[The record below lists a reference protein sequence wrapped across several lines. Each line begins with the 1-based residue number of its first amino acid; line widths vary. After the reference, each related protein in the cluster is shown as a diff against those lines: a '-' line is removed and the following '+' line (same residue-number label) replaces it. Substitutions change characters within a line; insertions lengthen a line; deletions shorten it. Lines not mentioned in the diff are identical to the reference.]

1 MRALIWIVVLAG
13 AAWSG
18 VWFAAST
25 AVQRGAEGWL
35 LDQEARG
42 LVVERS
48 DLTVRGFPNRLDLT
62 VSNLHLA
69 DPETGLGWR
78 APFAQLFA
86 MTWKP
91 WHLIAA
97 LPAGQVVDL
106 PDGQALRLDGQEM
119 MGSLEVHPSR
129 NLGLYR
135 TRAGGKALRLSSS
148 AGWVLAADSA
158 FAATEEDPSL
168 ANTHRIGLT
177 VAGLVP
183 DPAFHAALSET
194 DLPAVIDRL
203 HLDAYASFSA
213 PLDRHAGQSD
223 PHLTAL
229 ELRDAA
235 VIWGKLQ
242 VTAKG
247 SLMPGADG
255 LAEGEISLRI
265 EGWQRLLPVAVAAGV
280 LTQDQAEVLTKG
292 FASLAQSGGNPDVLS
307 LPLRARGGRL
317 SLGPIPLGPAPRLQ

>member
-1 MRALIWIVVLAG
+1 MRALIWIVALV
-13 AAWSG
+13 AALWSG

-48 DLTVRGFPNRLDLT
+48 GLTVRGFPNRLDLT
-62 VSNLHLA
+62 VSDLHLA

-78 APFAQLFA
+78 APFVQLFA

-119 MGSLEVHPSR
+119 MASAEVHP
-129 NLGLYR
+129 LADLALYR
-135 TRAGGKALRLSSS
+135 TRVEGKALTLTSS
-148 AGWVLAADSA
+148 AGWVLEADSA

-168 ANTHRIGLT
+168 ADTHRIGLT
-177 VAGLVP
+177 VSGLVP
-183 DPAFHAALSET
+183 DPAFHAALSAT
-194 DLPAVIDRL
+194 DLPAVIGRL
-203 HLDAYASFSA
+203 HLDAYATFSA
-213 PLDRHAGQSD
+213 PLDRHAGQSH

-229 ELRDAA
+229 EVREAV

-242 VTAKG
+242 VTAQG
-247 SLMPGADG
+247 SLAPGADG

-265 EGWQRLLPVAVAAGV
+265 EGWQRLLPVAVAAGA
-280 LTQDQAEVLTKG
+280 LTQDQADVLARG
-292 FASLAQSGGNPDVLS
+292 FASLAQSGGNPDVLN